1 MLACTH
7 THAAG
12 NMVRELLAARLADHG
27 PGGASKGRTP
37 EIISMDPK
45 RTTQRLVSRT
55 YPPMP
60 FFTSFLFCLL
70 FTASAHAGFMYAFVS
85 FPSLSLYL
93 DETLEQPR
101 TRREEGEAGPSTPY
115 RRSLRLGDSTTS
127 FLDVS
132 DSISDISEY
141 PVSGGGYCDV
151 HTAFMTGEGVVAL
164 KRLRLFGNVEKA
176 LKVSAHPL
184 KKSLLEVTHPPP

>member
-1 MLACTH
+1 MTDHTGVKGPWVQRNGVKTFLRKVAVVVEARSKDTEAVASPPYYDPSPGTANDTNTRGNDNTVPSAIRVQETQSVEEGEISLAS
-7 THAAG
+7 
-12 NMVRELLAARLADHG
+12 R
-27 PGGASKGRTP
+27 ASRSTP
-37 EIISMDPK
+37 
-45 RTTQRLVSRT
+45 
-55 YPPMP
+55 
-60 FFTSFLFCLL
+60 
-70 FTASAHAGFMYAFVS
+70 
-85 FPSLSLYL
+85 
-93 DETLEQPR
+93 
-101 TRREEGEAGPSTPY
+101 REEGEAGPSTPY